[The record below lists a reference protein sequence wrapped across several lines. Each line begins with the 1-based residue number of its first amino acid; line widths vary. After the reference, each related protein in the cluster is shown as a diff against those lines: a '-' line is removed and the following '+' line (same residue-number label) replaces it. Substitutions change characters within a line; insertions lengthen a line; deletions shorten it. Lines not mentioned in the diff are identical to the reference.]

1 MRSVSLIRCLT
12 KMSPSSSTSTGSQIA
27 TWRRSFTTSATISDH
42 CWRERCSSD
51 HRRFSLNS
59 VQHDILPH
67 RQSQLSDLTIRLH
80 ITTSL
85 KSISQKRWLY
95 HHNVWMCLY
104 QFNFLNVPHVTNRS
118 SSSLVNSLQLI
129 YFVSSRRVVAAAV
142 PDEWR
147 NESCVAFL

>member
-51 HRRFSLNS
+51 HRRFSLNP

-67 RQSQLSDLTIRLH
+67 HQSQLSDLTIRLILRLLWSLCH
-80 ITTSL
+80 KNCDFVTDFFEVYITKTVTLSPDVQIVLWPVYLSGGKSRDLSL
-85 KSISQKRWLY
+85 FILIGPLSFSWRIPLRW
-95 HHNVWMCLY
+95 
-104 QFNFLNVPHVTNRS
+104 P
-118 SSSLVNSLQLI
+118 
-129 YFVSSRRVVAAAV
+129 
-142 PDEWR
+142 
-147 NESCVAFL
+147 